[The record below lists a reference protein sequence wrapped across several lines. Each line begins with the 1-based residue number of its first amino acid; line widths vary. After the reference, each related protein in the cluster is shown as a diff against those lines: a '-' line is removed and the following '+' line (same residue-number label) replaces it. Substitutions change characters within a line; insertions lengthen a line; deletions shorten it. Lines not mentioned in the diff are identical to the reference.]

1 VRSFAAPAEAA
12 GSSQLQLN
20 FSTPHTPIHVKKS
33 VSQVLLPGSDGE
45 YGVTAGHSPIIS
57 ELKPGIVTVI
67 HTGGE
72 TEKFFVPGGF
82 ALTHPTSVTVRRSR
96 FVLFLLCLF
105 FFLVSFFIYTFACP
119 SSFSLPVILGC

>member
-12 GSSQLQLN
+12 GSSSQLTLN
-20 FSTPHTPIHVKKS
+20 FSTPHTPIHVKKT
-33 VSQVLLPGSDGE
+33 VSQVILPGGNGE

-82 ALTHPTSVTVRRSR
+82 ALTHPTSVTVRSPVLMR
-96 FVLFLLCLF
+96 FCLFLPF
-105 FFLVSFFIYTFACP
+105 
-119 SSFSLPVILGC
+119 SSFVSCFLS